1 SPSEDFHSYEAY
13 GREMGI
19 EVIEGPQPEEC
30 GLFEGKAVSS
40 SLVRSLMEEGRRD
53 EAHGLMKGRG
63 KDNTD
68 YRQV

>member
-1 SPSEDFHSYEAY
+1 
-13 GREMGI
+13 MGI
-19 EVIEGPQPEEC
+19 EVTGGPQPEEC

-53 EAHGLMKGRG
+53 EAHGLMKGKG

-68 YRQV
+68 YRQE